1 MKLAYE
7 KELIMRIPRYLLA
20 ALLLGTLLATLR
32 GMTVSESSGINS
44 PSGSHR
50 PELEYLKAINSAA
63 PPRDPQLLF
72 LLMAQY
78 SNANMQGEG
87 AEFFSARLKE
97 FGPRLT
103 DTQKALYLSA
113 IGLLRAQHASQVSL
127 LHRIGYVKDTIAIL
141 EQAKQLSGGQIFV
154 VNWIAGI
161 VHTELPSFFHQRKA
175 AQEELT
181 WCVENIDKA
190 PHAGWLREAYYHLG
204 KLALADGER
213 AKAQDYLRRSGYKD
227 FNRPITLIT
236 PFSEEVASGHTFSP
250 RRIAEIVPG
259 RVYVLSGFE
268 FTEYYFVV
276 SDDRRELIGIDA
288 GTRPD
293 SAKAAFEALRAYAPG
308 LPELTTIFITHSHWD
323 HVGGHTY
330 FRGLNPRLRFYARS
344 NYHDEIARDL
354 DAPGIFDKYFFGD
367 RFSLDDVRSFK
378 PDITIDRRTELK
390 IGGTR
395 IELIPVQGGET
406 HDAMFIHLPNQGVL
420 FVGDFIMPYLGAPFV
435 EEGDLQGLLDA
446 IGVVVEKHPEHLL
459 HGHEPLTRNFAS
471 SSMLAQLKTDLVW
484 LREQV
489 LTATR
494 RGDERGAI
502 HQANLIPPGL
512 LNDQPDVYQPYLI
525 LREHVIDRLYDQNV
539 GYWQP
544 DLQGL
549 EHLTRADHAELLVDY
564 LSVSERQLVKTVE
577 RLTADGKYE
586 LAASLLES
594 SGDRFERS
602 ASVANAKRLVYLKLM
617 EKHQNTDPFKF
628 IIYSGKIGEQ
638 TPQMA
643 ATK

>member
-1 MKLAYE
+1 MK
-7 KELIMRIPRYLLA
+7 IFIYLLA
-20 ALLLGTLLATLR
+20 ALLLGTALGTLH
-32 GMTVSESSGINS
+32 GMPVARAASSPQS
-44 PSGSHR
+44 PSGR
-50 PELEYLKAINSAA
+50 PELEYWKAVNSVA
-63 PPRDPQLLF
+63 PPQDPQVLF
-72 LLMAQY
+72 LLTAQY
-78 SNANMQGEG
+78 SNANLQGEG
-87 AEFFSARLKE
+87 VEFFSARLKE

-103 DTQKALYLSA
+103 DPQKALYLSA
-113 IGLLRAQHASQVSL
+113 IGLLRAQHASSVSL
-127 LHRIGYVKDTIAIL
+127 LHRVGYVKDTIAVL
-141 EQAKQLSGGQIFV
+141 EQARQLSGGNIFV

-161 VHTELPSFFHQRKA
+161 VHAQFPSRFHQTKA
-175 AQEELT
+175 AQTELA
-181 WCVENIDKA
+181 WCVENAGKA
-190 PHAGWLREAYYHLG
+190 PHAGWLREVYYHQG
-204 KLALADGER
+204 KLALADR
-213 AKAQDYLRRSGYKD
+213 QQAKAQDYLRRSGYKD
-227 FNRPITLIT
+227 FDRPITLIT
-236 PFSEEVASGHTFSP
+236 PFSEEAASGHAFAP
-250 RRIAEIVPG
+250 RRIAEVVPG

-276 SDDRRELIGIDA
+276 SDDGRELIGIDA

-293 SAKAAFEALRAYAPG
+293 SAKAAYEALRAYAPN
-308 LPELTTIFITHSHWD
+308 LPELTTIFFTHAHWD
-323 HVGGHTY
+323 HVGGHAF
-330 FRGLNPRLRFYARS
+330 FRGLNPRLRLYARS
-344 NYHDEIARDL
+344 TYKEELAREL
-354 DAPGIFDKYFFGD
+354 NAPGVFDKQFFGE
-367 RFSLDDVRSFK
+367 RFNLDDVRSFR

-395 IELIPVQGGET
+395 VELIPVQGGET
-406 HDAMFIHLPNQGVL
+406 HDAMFIYLPDTKVM

-446 IGVVVEKHPEHLL
+446 IDVIEQENPQHLL

-471 SSMLAQLKTDLVW
+471 PSMLEQLRTDLVW

-489 LTATR
+489 LTSIR
-494 RGDERGAI
+494 KSDERGAI

-512 LNDQPDVYQPYLI
+512 LGGQPDVYQAYFI

-549 EHLTRADHAELLVDY
+549 DHLTRADRAELLVDY
-564 LSVSERQLVKTVE
+564 LGLSERQLVKTVE
-577 RLTADGKYE
+577 RLVADGKYE

-594 SGDRFERS
+594 SGNRFERS
-602 ASVANAKRLVYLKLM
+602 VSVANAKRLVYLKLM

-643 ATK
+643 SGTR